1 MTKNK
6 VFKILKK
13 IRPFI
18 GLILFIS
25 LILISTAVVFFSV
38 ASIFVYPL
46 LWVIFITLNFIKP
59 QKRLIIYCL
68 NAVRLAMWV
77 YYVSF
82 TFLLLWTPEWI
93 KVWSVHL
100 ERKTWWN
107 VFKEGSYMCGRTSFS
122 FILSL
127 IILAGFWFHYK
138 WIRKHEKE
146 EENSIFT
153 KSI

>member
-1 MTKNK
+1 MKKNK
-6 VFKILKK
+6 ALTFFKK

-18 GLILFIS
+18 GLILFVS

-46 LWVIFITLNFIKP
+46 LWVIFITLNYFKP
-59 QKRLIIYCL
+59 QERLILYCL

-82 TFLLLWTPEWI
+82 SFLLIWTPDWI
-93 KVWSVHL
+93 KSWSMRL
-100 ERKTWWN
+100 ESKTWWN
-107 VFKEGSYMCGRTSFS
+107 VFKEGSYMCGRTSVS

-127 IILAGFWFHYK
+127 VILAGFWLHYK
-138 WIRKHEKE
+138 W
-146 EENSIFT
+146 T
-153 KSI
+153 KKNNLD